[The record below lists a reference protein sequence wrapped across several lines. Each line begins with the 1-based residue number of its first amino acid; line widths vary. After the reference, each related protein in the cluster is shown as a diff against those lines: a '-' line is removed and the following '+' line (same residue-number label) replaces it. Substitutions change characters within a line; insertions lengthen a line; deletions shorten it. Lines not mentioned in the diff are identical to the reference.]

1 MDYNKKIKEL
11 EKEINE
17 LKAER
22 NREILEMREKGQ
34 TLDAIGAFF
43 GITKEAVRIIL
54 LKIKGV
60 DKLEK

>member
-22 NREILEMREKGQ
+22 NREILEMRKNGK
-34 TLDAIGAFF
+34 TLMDIGDFF
-43 GITKEAVRIIL
+43 GISNEAVRLIL
-54 LKIKGV
+54 LNIKGV